1 MLNSVYITKIS
12 KFLPNAPIDNFKM
25 EHYLGM
31 IGGKPS
37 KSHKLVLKRNGIKT
51 RYYALDEDRN
61 VTHTNA
67 DMAAE
72 AVKNLAGNGFDIQ
85 QLELLACGTSTPD
98 QIIPSHASMVHGK
111 LIKSREVEI
120 ASHSGVCCSG
130 INALKYAYL
139 AVRSGDKKN
148 AVATGSERI
157 STCLLSKNYE
167 NECLELKNLEKSSGI
182 DFEKDFLRWM
192 LSDGAGA
199 ALISNRPNKE
209 GISLKIAFI
218 DMFSFAHEVEPCMYM
233 GADKLG
239 NGDLKGWC
247 EYGVQDWLIN
257 SIFSLKQDIKLLNT
271 YVVSLGIKKMKR
283 VLEERSINV
292 SEIDYFLP
300 HMSSE
305 FFRYKIADEMAM
317 LGVDIPQKKWF
328 TNLEKVGNVGSASI
342 YLMLEELYNSGNLK
356 KGDKIFLLV
365 PESARFSYAYSLL
378 TVC

>member
-1 MLNSVYITKIS
+1 MVNPVYITNIS
-12 KFLPNAPIDNFKM
+12 KFLPNAPIDNSKM

-31 IGGKPS
+31 IKGKPS
-37 KSHKLVLKRNGIKT
+37 KFNKLVLKRNGIKT
-51 RYYALDEDRN
+51 RYYALDENRN

-67 DMAAE
+67 DMVAE
-72 AVKNLAGNGFDIQ
+72 AVKNLTGNGFDIQ

-111 LIKSREVEI
+111 LIKSRAVEI

-139 AVRSGDKKN
+139 AIRAGDKKN

-157 STCLLSKNYE
+157 STCLLSNNYE
-167 NECLELKNLEKSSGI
+167 NECLELENLEKSSGI

-218 DMFSFAHEVEPCMYM
+218 DMFSFAHEVETCMYM
-233 GADKLG
+233 GAKKLG

-247 EYGVQDWLIN
+247 EYGVQDWQVN

-271 YVVSLGIKKMKR
+271 YVVSLGIKKMKQ
-283 VLEERSINV
+283 VLKNRNISV

-305 FFRYKIADEMAM
+305 FFRYKIADEMEM
-317 LGVDIPQKKWF
+317 LGIGIPQKKWF
-328 TNLEKVGNVGSASI
+328 SNLEKVGNVGSASI
-342 YLMLEELYNSGNLK
+342 YLILEELYNSGNLK

>member
-12 KFLPNAPIDNFKM
+12 KFLPNAPIDNLKM
-25 EHYLGM
+25 AYYLGM
-31 IGGKPS
+31 IGGQPS
-37 KSHKLVLKRNGIKT
+37 KSQKLVLKRNGIKT

-67 DMAAE
+67 DMVVE

-98 QIIPSHASMVHGK
+98 QMIPSHASMVHGK
-111 LIKSREVEI
+111 LMKSRAVEI
-120 ASHSGVCCSG
+120 VSHSGVCCSG
-130 INALKYAYL
+130 ISALKYAYL
-139 AVRSGDKKN
+139 AVRSGDKNN

-157 STCLLSKNYE
+157 SACLLAENYE
-167 NECLELKNLEKSSGI
+167 NAGLELKNLKKSSRI

-199 ALISNRPNKE
+199 ALISNRPNNV
-209 GISLKIAFI
+209 GISLELAFI
-218 DMFSFAHEVEPCMYM
+218 DMFSFAHEVETCMYM
-233 GADKLG
+233 GANKLG

-247 EYGVQDWLIN
+247 EYGVQDWQKN
-257 SIFSLKQDIKLLNT
+257 SIFSLKQDFKLLNT
-271 YVVSLGIKKMKR
+271 YVISLGIKKMKH
-283 VLEERSINV
+283 VLEKRHISV

-305 FFRYKIADEMAM
+305 FYRYKIADEMEK
-317 LGVDIPQKKWF
+317 LGIGIPQKKWF
-328 TNLEKVGNVGSASI
+328 SNLKKVGNVGSASI
-342 YLMLEELYNSGNLK
+342 YLMLEELYHSGNLK
-356 KGDKIFLLV
+356 KGDKIFLLI

>member
-1 MLNSVYITKIS
+1 
-12 KFLPNAPIDNFKM
+12 
-25 EHYLGM
+25 M

-51 RYYALDEDRN
+51 RYYALDDDRN

-271 YVVSLGIKKMKR
+271 YVVSLGIKKMKQ

>member
-1 MLNSVYITKIS
+1 MSNSVYITKIS
-12 KFLPNAPIDNFKM
+12 KFLPNAPIDNNKI
-25 EHYLGM
+25 EDYLGM
-31 IGGKPS
+31 ICGEAS
-37 KSHKLVLKRNGIKT
+37 KSQRIVLRRNGIKT
-51 RYYALDEDRN
+51 RYYALDEDQN

-67 DMAAE
+67 DMVAE
-72 AVKNLAGNGFDIQ
+72 AVKNLTGNGFDIQ

-111 LIKSREVEI
+111 LIKSRAVEI
-120 ASHSGVCCSG
+120 VSLSGVCCSG

-139 AVRSGDKKN
+139 AVGSGDKKN
-148 AVATGSERI
+148 AVATGSERVSI
-157 STCLLSKNYE
+157 CLLAKNYE
-167 NECLELKNLEKSSGI
+167 EECRELKNLKKAPI
-182 DFEKDFLRWM
+182 IAFEKDFLRWM

-218 DMFSFAHEVEPCMYM
+218 DMYSFAHEVKTCMYM
-233 GADKLG
+233 GANKLG
-239 NGDLKGWC
+239 DGDLKGWC
-247 EYGVQDWLIN
+247 EYDVQDWLKD
-257 SIFSLKQDIKLLNT
+257 SIFSLKQDIKLLDT
-271 YVVSLGIKKMKR
+271 YVVSLGIKKMKQ
-283 VLEERSINV
+283 VLEERNISV

-305 FFRYKIADEMAM
+305 FFRYKIADEMEM
-317 LGVDIPQKKWF
+317 LGIGIPQEKWF
-328 TNLEKVGNVGSASI
+328 SNLEKVGNVGSASI
-342 YLMLEELYNSGNLK
+342 YLMIEELCNSGNLK